1 MKRYLLT
8 AAVCAASALGV
19 SGVAVAASGTADVGH
34 PGPPFASVAKSCSA
48 GYVHG
53 VIVGKEKCLRRGE
66 YCTHTR
72 AAEHDY
78 RRYHFS
84 CANRDRRGSYHLI
97 RV

>member
-8 AAVCAASALGV
+8 AAACAASVLGV
-19 SGVAVAASGTADVGH
+19 SGVAVAASGTKAGRPAAPV
-34 PGPPFASVAKSCSA
+34 ASVAKTCSA

-53 VIVGKEKCLRRGE
+53 VILGKEKCLRRGE

-72 AAEHDY
+72 AAERDY

>member
-1 MKRYLLT
+1 MKRYVLI
-8 AAVCAASALGV
+8 AAACAASALGV
-19 SGVAVAASGTADVGH
+19 SGVAVAASTTGAGH
-34 PGPPFASVAKSCSA
+34 QAAPFASAAKSCSA

-53 VIVGKEKCLRRGE
+53 VILGREKCLRRGE

>member
-8 AAVCAASALGV
+8 ALACAASALGV
-19 SGVAVAASGTADVGH
+19 SSVAVAAAQTSSAGH
-34 PGPPFASVAKSCSA
+34 PAPLAASVAKTCSS

-53 VIVGKEKCLRRGE
+53 VILGSQKCLRRGE

-72 AAEHDY
+72 AAERDY

-97 RV
+97 SA

>member
-1 MKRYLLT
+1 MKRHLVS
-8 AAVCAASALGV
+8 AVVCAAVGLGV
-19 SGVAVAASGTADVGH
+19 TSVAAADGATTAEHAASPV
-34 PGPPFASVAKSCSA
+34 ASVAKTCSA

-53 VIVGKEKCLRRGE
+53 VILGRQKCLRRGE
-66 YCTHTR
+66 FCTHTR

-84 CANRDRRGSYHLI
+84 CANRDRRGNYHLV